1 MRDQI
6 VVQDTSPLERVVV
19 QEYSL
24 ADYTFKIAELAS
36 QGYKPSTENEG
47 FPVSYGLVYVC
58 HMILEKEKDNPEVNP
73 NQLELDLEV
82 KPRGRLT
89 KKV

>member
-1 MRDQI
+1 MDNRI
-6 VVQDTSPLERVVV
+6 VV

-58 HMILEKEKDNPEVNP
+58 HMLLDSTEDKPEVNP

-82 KPRGRLT
+82 KQDSKQEAKPKGRPA
-89 KKV
+89 KK